1 MPSPEPV
8 DIAILIALQD
18 EFTWLQEIF
27 KTPLTS
33 IPGSQNFYRCTFATD
48 GKPYELVFA
57 LIGAMGPVQAAIS
70 TERLLHRYTPKLL
83 VNIGIAG
90 GIKDVC
96 LGDVVISTQVSAYL
110 ENSKAVET
118 EETGDYEFELSAEV
132 YRCAALTATL
142 MQNLPFSHP
151 ELYATWKA
159 AGAEEFATISRPD
172 EWREL
177 IKDDRAAAP
186 LEQRPARFR
195 DDPEI
200 RIGHTASGPL
210 VAAADSFTKWLKKH
224 SDRSY
229 LCIEMEAAGML
240 ASTSSAMV
248 EVEALVIRGISD
260 FSDKGKAKLEAVTGN
275 QVRRLAMHN
284 AVRVFEALLKTGLL
298 PRQDAQGVSTQSEMA
313 KQIVAVAEPVQTEP
327 VRHQFLPDITEAHTN
342 PHYVEDLRSL
352 QINNYKLDQL
362 IGQGTIVVAVGRE
375 WPQDIVDRP
384 VASWIGEVV
393 DRYFKLY
400 PEHPFFRSIVVSDV
414 AAETQFIRLAGGL
427 ISIGGPNVNK
437 STVRIAAAGQVRTFP
452 DGLSMCFVKDSIPQ
466 VALWGG
472 GGGGTRASTER
483 YVRHQ
488 DGLAEF
494 MRRAIETGQLGEIE
508 HPADGAQVGKT
519 VLVRGRVAGLPSS
532 LKLWLM
538 SVSRDGG
545 DLHPHGSPIV
555 PNTTG
560 EWAAAAFLGDQRI
573 TLANEPFRVKL
584 IGVSKETSDS
594 LQLYLSSAAV
604 KGYSGVA
611 GIPHRVLA
619 SIRVVRNG

>member
-1 MPSPEPV
+1 MSLPDPV
-8 DIAILIALQD
+8 DVAILIALPD
-18 EFTWLQEIF
+18 EFTWLKEIL
-27 KTPLTS
+27 KPPLTS
-33 IPGSQNFYRCTFATD
+33 IAESQNFYRCTFATD

-70 TERLLHRYTPKLL
+70 TERLLHRYTPKLM

-118 EETGDYEFELSAEV
+118 EKTGDYEFELSAEV
-132 YRCAALTATL
+132 YRCAPLTATL
-142 MQNLPFSHP
+142 MQNLQFSHP
-151 ELYATWKA
+151 ALYTVWKD
-159 AGAEEFATISRPD
+159 AGAEEFATLFSPV

-177 IKDDRAAAP
+177 IGDDRLAAMA
-186 LEQRPARFR
+186 EQRPARFR
-195 DDPEI
+195 DHPEI

-260 FSDKGKAKLEAVTGN
+260 FADKGKAKLEAVAGD

-284 AVRVFEALLKTGLL
+284 AVRLFEALLKTNLL
-298 PRQDAQGVSTQSEMA
+298 PRQDAQGASVQSDLA
-313 KQIVAVAEPVQTEP
+313 KQATGPMEPVQTEP
-327 VRHQFLPDITEAHTN
+327 ERYQFFPDITESHTN

-352 QINNYKLDQL
+352 QNNNYKLDKL
-362 IGQGTIVVAVGRE
+362 IGKGTIVVAVGRE

-384 VASWIGEVV
+384 VASWIGEIV

-400 PEHPFFRSIVVSDV
+400 PEHPFFRSIIVSDV
-414 AAETQFIRLAGGL
+414 AAETQFIRLASGL
-427 ISIGGPNVNK
+427 IAIGGPNVNK
-437 STVRIAAAGQVRTFP
+437 STVRIAAAGPVRTFP
-452 DGLSMCFVKDSIPQ
+452 NGLSMCFVNDGIPQ

-488 DGLAEF
+488 DGLVEF
-494 MRRAIETGQLGEIE
+494 IRIAIDNGQSGKIE
-508 HPADGAQVGKT
+508 HPGNGAVVGKR
-519 VLVRGRVAGLPSS
+519 VLVRGKVAGLPST
-532 LKLWLM
+532 LKIWLT
-538 SVSRDGG
+538 SGPRDGG
-545 DLHPHGSPIV
+545 NLHPHGAPIV
-555 PNTTG
+555 PNTNG
-560 EWAAAAFLGDQRI
+560 EWSATAFLGDQRI
-573 TLANEPFRVKL
+573 TLANEPFRIKL
-584 IGVSKETSDS
+584 IGVSKETSDFF
-594 LQLYLSSAAV
+594 QRYLKSAAV
-604 KGYSGVA
+604 KGYLGVA
-611 GIPHRVLA
+611 GIPHRVIAAL
-619 SIRVVRNG
+619 RVIRNG